1 MSGMTILTTLE
12 AAKKLG
18 VSPRR
23 VRALIKAEK
32 LPAQKFGTS
41 YMINEKDL
49 AKVMDRKT
57 GRPKKGE
64 K

>member
-1 MSGMTILTTLE
+1 MTILTTLE
-12 AAKKLG
+12 AAEKLG
-18 VSPRR
+18 ITPRR

-49 AKVMDRKT
+49 AKVMVRRT
-57 GRPKKGE
+57 GRPKKEG